1 MVALSARAR
10 GVLKLAAL
18 IGLLVVAAIVL
29 RASPAR
35 DLLTPQGVGRLIERL
50 RGSWWAPFVFVVAY
64 VAACGLAFS
73 GTLLT
78 LAGGAVFGFWWGA
91 LLNTIGANLGAW
103 AAFWLARVLGREGLK
118 GLLGRRLAGLDRVA
132 QQSGFAWL
140 TRLRLIPIVPF
151 NLLNFASGLTALP
164 WRTYAAATAVGILP
178 GTLVY
183 TFFAD
188 ALLSGGREASQQ
200 AFVRVLIAGA
210 LLVLLG
216 FVPTVAR
223 KLGWVA
229 LVTLALSPGSARAQG
244 LVDHAAFTAILRDHV
259 RGALVDYAGLE
270 RDSTRLG
277 AYLDRLAA
285 VDSLTLA
292 AANHDTRLALWINA
306 YNACML
312 QRVIAH
318 YPIKKAGFPRSLRNT
333 VAGRPANSVW
343 QIQDPFTRRHCRVA
357 GALRSQDDIEHGIIR
372 PMGDPRIHF
381 AVNCASRSCPVLAAE
396 AYVPEHVD
404 EQLDAAVRRFVA
416 DTSQFSLREGP
427 PSVLTVNKVLDWY
440 GEDFGG
446 PEGVKRFFARYAE
459 LPRDMALRF
468 FDYDWALNDLGD
480 QALRPP

>member
-1 MVALSARAR
+1 MSPRAH

-18 IGLLVVAAIVL
+18 IGLLVAAALVL

-35 DLLTPQGVGRLIERL
+35 DLVTLQGVGRLIDGL
-50 RGSWWAPFVFVVAY
+50 RAAWWAPLAFVAAY
-64 VAACGLAFS
+64 VTACAFAFS
-73 GTLLT
+73 GALLT

-103 AAFWLARVLGREGLK
+103 AAFGLARLLGREALQ
-118 GLLGRRLAGLDRVA
+118 GLLGQRLAGLDRVA

-164 WRTYAAATAVGILP
+164 WRTYAAATALGILP

-188 ALLSGGREASQQ
+188 ALLAGGREASQQ
-200 AFVRVLIAGA
+200 AFVRVVIAGG
-210 LLVLLG
+210 LLVLLS

-229 LVTLALSPGSARAQG
+229 VVTLALSPGGARAQG

-259 RGALVDYAGLE
+259 RGSLVDYAGLQ
-270 RDSTRLG
+270 RDSARLG
-277 AYLDRLAA
+277 TYLDQLAGVDAATLTEAGRDARLAF
-285 VDSLTLA
+285 
-292 AANHDTRLALWINA
+292 WINA

-318 YPIKKAGFPRSLRNT
+318 YPIRKAGFPRSLRNAVT
-333 VAGRPANSVW
+333 GRPANSVW

-381 AVNCASRSCPVLAAE
+381 AVNCASRSCPVLAVE
-396 AYVPEHVD
+396 AYVSERVD

-416 DTSQFSLREGP
+416 DTSQFRLREGP
-427 PSVLTVNKVLDWY
+427 PPVLTVNQVLDWY

-459 LPRDMALRF
+459 VPPETALRF
-468 FDYDWALNDLGD
+468 FDYDWALNDTSD
-480 QALRPP
+480 RAIRPR